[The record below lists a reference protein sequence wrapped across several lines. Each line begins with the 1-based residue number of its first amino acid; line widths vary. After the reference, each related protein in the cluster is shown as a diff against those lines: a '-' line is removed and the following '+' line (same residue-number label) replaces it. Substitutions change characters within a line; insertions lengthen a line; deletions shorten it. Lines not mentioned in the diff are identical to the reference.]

1 MSENRSGGLIGRFVR
16 WATKIEPHELAVT
29 LLSFA
34 FLFALMFA
42 YNILKPVRDAMA
54 PDWSDVDVAVL
65 WTINF
70 VFSAIA
76 VSAYGLAV
84 SRIPLRY
91 VVPGVYGFFAASFA
105 LFYVGVRAFEAV
117 TYIEMAFFV
126 WISLFS
132 LFHVSVFWSLMSDIF
147 SRQQAPR
154 LFAFIASGASIGTI
168 AGSAATVVLVK
179 LVGWQYLML
188 AAASILVLIV
198 PIVGMLR
205 NLQERNTQSSDIGQ
219 PDHNDT
225 VSGNPLAGFSEF
237 VKSPFLLGIAA
248 FIFLYTT
255 VGSFAWFEIKNLLEP
270 FGRDE
275 RTQIWATINLT
286 VSSIAIVT
294 AMFATSRI
302 ATRFGLSKTL
312 ALVPFLV
319 AMGLLLVA
327 ANPSLFAVLG
337 IWVVLKSG
345 NYAITRP
352 AREMLY
358 TIVDRE
364 TRFKAKPVIDIVVSR
379 GGDTLAGWV
388 FAGLTAGL
396 SLGLGAV
403 AAVGALIA
411 FVWAVVG
418 VYLGRAYDRVS
429 DVETNKE

>member
-1 MSENRSGGLIGRFVR
+1 
-16 WATKIEPHELAVT
+16 
-29 LLSFA
+29 
-34 FLFALMFA
+34 MFA

-54 PDWSDVDVAVL
+54 PDWSDVAVAIL

-76 VSAYGLAV
+76 VSIYGMAV
-84 SRIPLRY
+84 SRIPLKY
-91 VVPGVYGFFAASFA
+91 VVPGVYGFFAVSFA
-105 LFYVGVRAFEAV
+105 LFYVGVRAFEDV

-154 LFAFIASGASIGTI
+154 LFAFIASGASVGTI
-168 AGSAATVVLVK
+168 AGSTATAVLVK
-179 LVGWQYLML
+179 SVGWQNLML
-188 AAASILVLIV
+188 MAAMILVLIV

-205 NLQERNTQSSDIGQ
+205 KLQGRDSRSGNIAQ

-225 VSGNPLAGFSEF
+225 LSGNPFAGFSEF
-237 VKSPFLLGIAA
+237 VKNPFLLGIAA

-270 FGRDE
+270 FVRDE
-275 RTQIWATINLT
+275 RAQIWATINVVVNFL
-286 VSSIAIVT
+286 AIIT

-302 ATRFGLSKTL
+302 ATRFGLALTL

-319 AMGLLLVA
+319 AMGLVLVVV
-327 ANPSLFAVLG
+327 NPLLFAVLG

-364 TRFKAKPVIDIVVSR
+364 ARFKAKPVIDIVVYR

-403 AAVGALIA
+403 AAVGAIIA
-411 FVWAVVG
+411 FIWAVVG
-418 VYLGRAYDRVS
+418 LYLGRSYDRAS
-429 DVETNKE
+429 DAITTTE

>member
-1 MSENRSGGLIGRFVR
+1 MNENNSGGSIRRFVR
-16 WATKIEPHELAVT
+16 GATKIEPHELAVT

-105 LFYVGVRAFEAV
+105 LFYVGARAFEGV
-117 TYIEMAFFV
+117 NYIEMAFFV

-179 LVGWQYLML
+179 LVGWQNLML

-205 NLQERNTQSSDIGQ
+205 NLQERNAQSSDIRQ

-237 VKSPFLLGIAA
+237 VKNPFLLGIAA

-255 VGSFAWFEIKNLLEP
+255 VSSFAWFEIKNLLEP

-302 ATRFGLSKTL
+302 ATRFGLARTL

-327 ANPSLFAVLG
+327 ANPLLFAVLG

-364 TRFKAKPVIDIVVSR
+364 ARFKAKPVIDIVVYR

-403 AAVGALIA
+403 AAIGAVIA
-411 FVWAVVG
+411 FAWAVVG
-418 VYLGRAYDRVS
+418 LYLGRSYDRVS
-429 DVETNKE
+429 EED

>member
-16 WATKIEPHELAVT
+16 WATKIESHELAVT

-91 VVPGVYGFFAASFA
+91 AVPGVYGFFAASFV
-105 LFYVGVRAFEAV
+105 LFYVGVRAFEGV

-154 LFAFIASGASIGTI
+154 LFAFIASGASFGTI

-188 AAASILVLIV
+188 AAATILVLIV

-302 ATRFGLSKTL
+302 ATRFGLARTL

-327 ANPSLFAVLG
+327 ANPLLFAVLG

-364 TRFKAKPVIDIVVSR
+364 ARFKAKPVIDIVVYR
-379 GGDTLAGWV
+379 GGDTLAGWA

-403 AAVGALIA
+403 AAVGAVIA

-418 VYLGRAYDRVS
+418 LYLGRAYDRAC
-429 DVETNKE
+429 DVETSTE

>member
-1 MSENRSGGLIGRFVR
+1 MNENRSGGPIGRFVR
-16 WATKIEPHELAVT
+16 WATKIEPHELGVT

-34 FLFALMFA
+34 FLFALMLA

-54 PDWSDVDVAVL
+54 PDWSDVDVAIL

-84 SRIPLRY
+84 SRIPLKY

-105 LFYVGVRAFEAV
+105 LFYVGVRAFEGV

-132 LFHVSVFWSLMSDIF
+132 LFHISVFWSLMSDIF
-147 SRQQAPR
+147 SKQQAPR
-154 LFAFIASGASIGTI
+154 LFAFIASGASFGTI
-168 AGSAATVVLVK
+168 AGSAATVVLVN
-179 LVGWQYLML
+179 LVGWEDLML
-188 AAASILVLIV
+188 TAASILVLIV

-205 NLQERNTQSSDIGQ
+205 NLQERNTLSSDIRQ
-219 PDHNDT
+219 PDQNDT

-237 VKSPFLLGIAA
+237 VKNPFLLGIAA

-286 VSSIAIVT
+286 ISSIAIVT

-302 ATRFGLSKTL
+302 ATRFGLARTL

-327 ANPSLFAVLG
+327 VNPLLFAVLG
-337 IWVVLKSG
+337 LWVVLKSG

-364 TRFKAKPVIDIVVSR
+364 ARFKAKPVIDIVVYR

-403 AAVGALIA
+403 AAVGAVIA

-418 VYLGRAYDRVS
+418 LYLGRAYDRVS
-429 DVETNKE
+429 DVETDTE

>member
-1 MSENRSGGLIGRFVR
+1 MSVNNSGGPARRLVR
-16 WATKIEPHELAVT
+16 GATKIEPHELAVT

-54 PDWSDVDVAVL
+54 PDWSDVGVAVL

-76 VSAYGLAV
+76 VSVYGLAV
-84 SRIPLRY
+84 SRISLRY

-105 LFYVGVRAFEAV
+105 LFYVGARAFEDVA
-117 TYIEMAFFV
+117 YIEKAFFV

-147 SRQQAPR
+147 NRHQAPR

-168 AGSAATVVLVK
+168 AGSAATAGLAK
-179 LVGWQYLML
+179 FVGWQNLML
-188 AAASILVLIV
+188 TAASILVMIV
-198 PIVGMLR
+198 PIVGVLR
-205 NLQERNTQSSDIGQ
+205 KLQDRSNQSAHVAQ
-219 PDHNDT
+219 TDHNDT
-225 VSGNPLAGFSEF
+225 VSGDPLAGFSEF
-237 VKSPFLLGIAA
+237 VKNPFLLGIAA

-255 VGSFAWFEIKNLLEP
+255 AGSFAWFEIKNLLEP
-270 FGRDE
+270 FSRDE

-286 VSSIAIVT
+286 VSLIAIVI

-302 ATRFGLSKTL
+302 ATRFGLARTL

-319 AMGLLLVA
+319 AIGLLLVA
-327 ANPSLFAVLG
+327 VNPFLFAVLG

-358 TIVDRE
+358 TIVGRE
-364 TRFKAKPVIDIVVSR
+364 TRFKAKPVIDIVVYR
-379 GGDTLAGWV
+379 GGDALAGWA
-388 FAGLTAGL
+388 FAGLTVGL

-403 AAVGALIA
+403 AVVGAIIA
-411 FVWAVVG
+411 IIWAIVG
-418 VYLGRAYDRVS
+418 VYLGQAYDRAS
-429 DVETNKE
+429 DADTTTV

>member
-1 MSENRSGGLIGRFVR
+1 MSEKNSGGPIGRFIR
-16 WATKIEPHELAVT
+16 GATKIEPHEFAVT

-76 VSAYGLAV
+76 VSVYGLAV

-91 VVPGVYGFFAASFA
+91 VVPGVYGFFAVSFA
-105 LFYVGVRAFEAV
+105 LLYVGARVFEGVAYV
-117 TYIEMAFFV
+117 EMAFFV
-126 WISLFS
+126 WISLFA

-168 AGSAATVVLVK
+168 AGSAATVALVK
-179 LVGWQYLML
+179 FIGWQYLML
-188 AAASILVLIV
+188 TAASILILIV
-198 PIVGMLR
+198 PIVGILR
-205 NLQERNTQSSDIGQ
+205 TLQDRNTDSVGIAQ

-237 VKSPFLLGIAA
+237 VKNPFLLGIAA

-270 FGRDE
+270 FSRDE

-302 ATRFGLSKTL
+302 ATRFGLARTL

-319 AMGLLLVA
+319 VMGLLLLAV
-327 ANPSLFAVLG
+327 NPMLFAVLG
-337 IWVVLKSG
+337 VWVVLKSG

-364 TRFKAKPVIDIVVSR
+364 ARFKAKPVIDIVVYR
-379 GGDTLAGWV
+379 GGDTLAGWA

-411 FVWAVVG
+411 VVWAIVG
-418 VYLGRAYDRVS
+418 LYLGRAFDRVNEE
-429 DVETNKE
+429 V

>member
-1 MSENRSGGLIGRFVR
+1 MSENNSGGPVR
-16 WATKIEPHELAVT
+16 RLVRGATKIEPHELAVT
-29 LLSFA
+29 LLSCA
-34 FLFALMFA
+34 FLIALMFA

-76 VSAYGLAV
+76 VSVYGLAV

-91 VVPGVYGFFAASFA
+91 VVPGVYGFFAVSFA
-105 LFYVGVRAFEAV
+105 LFYVGARVFEGVAYV
-117 TYIEMAFFV
+117 EMAFFV
-126 WISLFS
+126 WISLFA

-168 AGSAATVVLVK
+168 AGSAATVALVK
-179 LVGWQYLML
+179 FIGWQYLML
-188 AAASILVLIV
+188 TAASILILIV
-198 PIVGMLR
+198 PIVGILR
-205 NLQERNTQSSDIGQ
+205 TLQDRNTDSVVIAQ

-237 VKSPFLLGIAA
+237 VKNPFLLGIAA
-248 FIFLYTT
+248 FRFFHTT
-255 VGSFAWFEIKNLLEP
+255 VGSFAWFEIKNLMEP
-270 FGRDE
+270 FSRDE

-302 ATRFGLSKTL
+302 ATRFGLARTL

-319 AMGLLLVA
+319 VMGLFLLAV
-327 ANPSLFAVLG
+327 NPMLFAVLG
-337 IWVVLKSG
+337 VWVVLKSG

-364 TRFKAKPVIDIVVSR
+364 ARFKAKPVIDIVVYR
-379 GGDTLAGWV
+379 GGDTLAGGA

-411 FVWAVVG
+411 VVWAIVG
-418 VYLGRAYDRVS
+418 LYLGRAFDRVNEE
-429 DVETNKE
+429 V